1 MCCRYY
7 MELSP
12 ELRPYIEAA
21 DRSPLK
27 EKLVDRLARPL
38 VSSGEVRPTD
48 LVPVLAPSAK
58 AHKPSVFPM
67 QWGFSLPDRRNAV
80 FNARV
85 ESAKDKPTFQRSWKE
100 RRCVVPASYY
110 YEWQHLPASDG
121 RTRPGEKYALQPRG
135 STVAYLAGLY
145 RIEELEGFKIPVF
158 TILTRPASEELRF
171 LHDRM
176 PLILP
181 KEDIPRWLDPAAKP
195 EELVPHAVT
204 DLIYEQGS
212 LAI

>member
-110 YEWQHLPASDG
+110 YEWQHLPASGG

-181 KEDIPRWLDPAAKP
+181 R
-195 EELVPHAVT
+195 
-204 DLIYEQGS
+204 
-212 LAI
+212 